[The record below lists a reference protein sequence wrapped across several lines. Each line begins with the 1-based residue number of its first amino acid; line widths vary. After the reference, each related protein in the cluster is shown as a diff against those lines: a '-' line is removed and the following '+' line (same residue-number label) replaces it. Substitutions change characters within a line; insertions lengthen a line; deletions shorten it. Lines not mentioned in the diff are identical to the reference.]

1 MFLIFSLR
9 HPNIMPYTDL
19 GVQKGLLRF
28 ALTAHNAFPGAKG
41 KFQLKK
47 KDKVAAKKENDSG
60 EGELRT
66 VGEEGRATPP
76 PQPASGLPPTPLT
89 PSNTDV
95 KRTTL
100 HTPNAPGG
108 SSVSRLPPTP
118 LSPGVGTG
126 PHETL
131 VVPKAELPE
140 AAPEDLLEPVP
151 GPDWDPHRVAPLGAG
166 LTIELMRSR
175 WSGKK
180 AK

>member
-1 MFLIFSLR
+1 
-9 HPNIMPYTDL
+9 MPYTDL

-47 KDKVAAKKENDSG
+47 KDKASKKELDES
-60 EGELRT
+60 EQGELRT
-66 VGEEGRATPP
+66 IQGTRATPP
-76 PQPASGLPPTPLT
+76 PRSSSGLPPTPLT

-95 KRTTL
+95 KRAIL

-108 SSVSRLPPTP
+108 PSVSVSQLPPTP
-118 LSPGVGTG
+118 LSPGIGTG
-126 PHETL
+126 PPETL
-131 VVPKAELPE
+131 VIPKAELPE
-140 AAPEDLLEPVP
+140 PATEDLLEPVG
-151 GPDWDPHRVAPLGAG
+151 GPTWDPHRVAPLGAG

>member
-9 HPNIMPYTDL
+9 RPNIMPYTDL

-28 ALTAHNAFPGAKG
+28 ALSAHGSLAGTKG

-47 KDKVAAKKENDSG
+47 KDKGAAKNEADGSG
-60 EGELRT
+60 LGELQK
-66 VGEEGRATPP
+66 EQDGRKTPP
-76 PQPASGLPPTPLT
+76 PQSASGLPPTPLT
-89 PSNTDV
+89 PSNTGV
-95 KRTTL
+95 KRVTL

-108 SSVSRLPPTP
+108 PSVSKLPPTP
-118 LSPGVGTG
+118 LSPGVGPG
-126 PHETL
+126 PSEVL

-140 AAPEDLLEPVP
+140 PAPEDLLEPIS
-151 GPDWDPHRVAPLGAG
+151 GSDWDADRVAPLGAG
-166 LTIELMRSR
+166 LTVELMRSR